1 MNRINGMVMEGRPMN
16 RTVDNPYMMAG
27 WLAIASA
34 ALLLPAMVLSIF
46 TDIIFQRSHVLPVG
60 LAMIYFLVTVAQAL
74 CSLYALYRF
83 RDYINEHFDFHE
95 TDGLIT
101 CILIGAMAITSVAL
115 VGKVVVWSGVD
126 LMVTIAFLGMLLLV
140 GIPLSI
146 ISIIY
151 AVKLLQLPS
160 DLGGFLKPMVV
171 VNIIACVC
179 FLLVIL
185 APLGLLLTAAG
196 DLIMGLVFLRQAG
209 VNDSPEFV

>member
-1 MNRINGMVMEGRPMN
+1 MN
-16 RTVDNPYMMAG
+16 RTVDNPYALAG

-34 ALLLPAMVLSIF
+34 ALLLPVMVLGFIV
-46 TDIIFQRSHVLPVG
+46 DLIFQRSHSLPLG
-60 LAMIYFLVTVAQAL
+60 LAMLYFLVAVAQAL

-83 RDYINEHFDFHE
+83 RDYINAHFDFHE

-115 VGKVVVWSGVD
+115 VGKVVAWSGAELPVA
-126 LMVTIAFLGMLLLV
+126 IAFLGMILLV

-146 ISIIY
+146 ISIIF

-160 DLGGFLKPMVV
+160 DLGGLLKPLVV

-179 FLLVIL
+179 FLMIVL
-185 APLGLLLTAAG
+185 APVGLLLAAVG
-196 DLIMGLVFLRQAG
+196 DLLIGLVFLRQAG
-209 VNDSPEFV
+209 MNDKPEFV

>member
-1 MNRINGMVMEGRPMN
+1 MN

-46 TDIIFQRSHVLPVG
+46 IDIIFHRSHSLPVG
-60 LAMIYFLVTVAQAL
+60 LAMVYFLAAVAQAL

-101 CILIGAMAITSVAL
+101 CILIGAMAVTSVAL
-115 VGKVVVWSGVD
+115 VGKVVAWSGAELPV
-126 LMVTIAFLGMLLLV
+126 VIAFLGMLLLV

-146 ISIIY
+146 VSIIF
-151 AVKLLQLPS
+151 AIKLLQLPS
-160 DLGGFLKPMVV
+160 DLGGLLKPMIVI
-171 VNIIACVC
+171 NIIACVC

-185 APLGLLLTAAG
+185 APFGLLLAAG
-196 DLIMGLVFLRQAG
+196 GDLLLGLIFLRQAG
-209 VNDSPEFV
+209 INDKPEFV